1 MTVSIRGDK
10 SICFPVSSEEQYR
23 QLITDNSNFRA
34 YLSQLYAQYPEIF
47 PAAMGKGFCFHDWV
61 VSSKQ
66 QLPMRRIKLKDNSEV
81 YQLRP
86 DFIMPYMVAKTDE
99 IDKPMYLRQ
108 FGVPFEALAYVFGRN
123 AMYWYRIYLS
133 LGRASIV
140 GTTIKNHQK
149 LPQHLVVDEKHS
161 WLGKNRVYLP
171 TTVAKG
177 CFLGVSLTESA
188 SAEALTT
195 GYGEFQTEVGLL
207 DPYYAP
213 ITVNTDAWEGT
224 QQAWRNLFPTVT
236 LVLCFLHEV
245 LKVQKGSPTYRNL
258 RKKLKTKLWK
268 AYKSTTA
275 SEFLK
280 GLRLAFIWSK
290 KHIRRKR
297 TLQKMRQLC
306 RRAAQFTIA
315 YQFPQAH
322 RTSNMVDRLMN
333 HQDRLLYTMQ
343 YFHGDKESARLYLR
357 SMALI
362 WNFHPYGARTRS
374 KYSKRISPFIDL
386 NGFSYHHNWLH
397 NLLIASSMNGRKTLQ
412 SD

>member
-1 MTVSIRGDK
+1 MAVSIRGDK
-10 SICFPVSSEEQYR
+10 SICLPVEGEEQYR
-23 QLITDNSNFRA
+23 QLFTVNHIFRA
-34 YLSQLYAQYPEIF
+34 YLLQLYAKYPEIF
-47 PAAMGKGFCFHDWV
+47 PSEMNKGFSFHDWV

-66 QLPMRRIKLKDNSEV
+66 QLPMRRIKLKENSEV

-86 DFIMPYMVAKTDE
+86 DFIMPYMVGKTSE

-123 AMYWYRIYLS
+123 PMYWYRIYLS

-140 GTTIKNHQK
+140 GTTIKDPQK
-149 LPQHLVVDEKHS
+149 LPQHLVADEKHS
-161 WLGKNRVYLP
+161 WLAKNRVYIP

-177 CFLGVSLTESA
+177 CFLGVSFTESA
-188 SAEALTT
+188 SAEALTQ
-195 GYGEFQTEVGLL
+195 GYGEFQAEARLQYPHYG
-207 DPYYAP
+207 P
-213 ITVNTDAWEGT
+213 ITVNTDAWDGT
-224 QQAWRNLFPTVT
+224 QKAWLALFPTVT

-258 RKKLKTKLWK
+258 RKKLITKLWK
-268 AYKSTTA
+268 AYKA
-275 SEFLK
+275 ANAPEFLK
-280 GLRLAFIWSK
+280 GIRLALIWSK

-297 TLQKMRQLC
+297 TLQKIRKLC
-306 RRAAQFTIA
+306 RRAAQFKIA
-315 YQFPQAH
+315 YRFPQAH
-322 RTSNMVDRLMN
+322 RTSNLVDRLMN

-343 YFHGDKESARLYLR
+343 YFHGDKKSARLYLR

-374 KYSKRISPFIDL
+374 QCSTRISPFTDL
-386 NGFSYHHNWLH
+386 NGFSYHDNWLH